1 MFINKKHMNSVTE
14 VTAAV
19 PLLLTRT
26 VRYCTYVVQLYKL
39 GSLERKFHE
48 EVEIRHA
55 ALKVRLT

>member
-1 MFINKKHMNSVTE
+1 MNSVIE

-39 GSLERKFHE
+39 GFLEQKFHE